1 MAATKSSDY
10 IPPLDRDTL
19 ETVIDTGRPPDWPDT
34 IKQAELAYVSQW
46 REARGDTP
54 EQQDNRDNLV
64 GLALSGGGIRSA
76 TFSLGVMQALAAKGL
91 LRKLDYLSTVS
102 GGGYIG
108 SALSW
113 LLSSKAEREYRQA
126 ANTDPAIEKT
136 SKDQGKKLPPFG
148 LDADNFPFGSDD
160 PAPEVHPKAHPLQ
173 RAMLQYLRDHG
184 YYLTPGAGIS
194 SLSLLGIVLR
204 GTFLNVVMWMPL
216 FVLFFVAQMWAA
228 HHWAPATEGML
239 LLPQLMDNPPNTLYG
254 YELFLFLGLFLL
266 AVIICVTLIYS
277 LGTWV
282 LRGSSRSGKVYHLR
296 RFAERH
302 SAKVLAFIVLF
313 LLVGSLPVIS
323 AHLHAAAAAVG
334 PLAML
339 SGLGVAMR
347 DFMKPKEGAASGGG
361 YLAPLAAALFLFG
374 GFLVAFD
381 IAHPLVLFSREYTL
395 PYAESFFGPGV
406 KHSLLIVV
414 SAVTIVFATVFGL
427 FVNLNYI
434 SIHRYYRDRLMETF
448 MPDIA
453 SARRNETGAASGANK
468 ARLSDMIEP
477 GDPRAPY
484 HIVNTNVV
492 LVDSPQR
499 VYRTRGG
506 DNFMLSPFYCGSN
519 ATGWCPTG
527 QFMDGKMTLATAM
540 AISGAA
546 ANPNTG
552 VGGVGL
558 TRDRVVSFV
567 MSLLNLRLGYWAGH
581 PENSPR
587 STPNHFRPGLY
598 AFWNAMGGKR
608 WGFKE
613 DGNFLALS
621 DGGHFENMGIY
632 ELVRRR
638 VRLIIACDGGADGD
652 FSFSDFQTT
661 VRRIEADFGTRIHVL
676 KNASPDQVVPVPV
689 GGAVYPKG
697 AEFADQGHMVG
708 CIRYPDGSKGWLI
721 FLKTTLIQDLS
732 FKVKGYAAQ
741 NKEFPDQ
748 STIDQFFDEVQ
759 FEAYRELGYRLTD
772 AMLAAPAPMKNNDPE
787 QDRCEEVA
795 AKAGDSTQ
803 TMAGFIEDYCR

>member
-1 MAATKSSDY
+1 MATSNSSAY
-10 IPPLDRDTL
+10 IPPVDRDTL
-19 ETVIDTGRPPDWPDT
+19 DRVLDNGSPPEWPAD
-34 IKQAELAYVSQW
+34 IKKAELAYISRW
-46 REARGDTP
+46 REARGDGA
-54 EQQDNRDNLV
+54 QKDDGDKLV

-113 LLSSKAEREYRQA
+113 LLSSKAERQYREA
-126 ANTDPAIEKT
+126 VKADPSLAQTAKP
-136 SKDQGKKLPPFG
+136 SDKDLPPFG
-148 LDADNFPFGSDD
+148 LDGDNFPFGSDD
-160 PAPEVHPKAHPLQ
+160 PAPEADRKAHPLQ

-194 SLSLLGIVLR
+194 GLSLLGIVLR

-216 FVLFFVAQMWAA
+216 FVLFFLLQMWVA
-228 HHWAPATEGML
+228 HNQAPATEGML
-239 LLPQLMDNPPNTLYG
+239 LLPLLMENPPNSLYG
-254 YELFLFLGLFLL
+254 FELFLWGGLSLL
-266 AVIICVTLIYS
+266 AAISVAALIYS
-277 LGTWV
+277 LGTWFF
-282 LRGSSRSGKVYHLR
+282 RGSGLSDGIYRLR

-302 SAKVLAFIVLF
+302 SAMVLAFIILF

-323 AHLHAAAAAVG
+323 FHLHAMVVG
-334 PLAML
+334 PMAML
-339 SGLGVAMR
+339 SGVGVAMR
-347 DFMKPKEGAASGGG
+347 DFIKPKEGEAGGG
-361 YLAPLAAALFLFG
+361 GFLAPLAAALFLFG
-374 GFLVAFD
+374 GFLAAFD
-381 IAHPLVLFSREYTL
+381 IAHHLILANTQYDVAFVHNIL
-395 PYAESFFGPGV
+395 GPDV
-406 KHSLLIVV
+406 RNTLLIAV
-414 SAVTIVFATVFGL
+414 SAAILVFSLVFGL

-453 SARRNETGAASGANK
+453 SARQNETGAAHGANK
-468 ARLSDMIEP
+468 ARLSEFVDKKPP
-477 GDPRAPY
+477 GAPY

-499 VYRTRGG
+499 VYSGRGG
-506 DNFMLSPFYCGSN
+506 DSFMLSPFYCGSN
-519 ATGWCPTG
+519 ATGWCPTTE
-527 QFMDGKMTLATAM
+527 FMDGKMTLATAM

-558 TRDRVVSFV
+558 TRNRVVSFV

-581 PENSPR
+581 PKKSPR
-587 STPNHFRPGLY
+587 ATPNHFRPGLY
-598 AFWNAMGGKR
+598 AFWNAMGGRR

-613 DGNFLALS
+613 DSGFLALT

-661 VRRIEADFGTRIHVL
+661 VRRIETDFGTRIHVL
-676 KNASPDQVVPVPV
+676 DNATPDQVVPVPV
-689 GGAVYPKG
+689 EGPVYPKK
-697 AEFADQGHMVG
+697 AEYAEQGHMVG
-708 CIRYPDGSKGWLI
+708 CIRYPDGSHGWLI
-721 FLKTTLIQDLS
+721 FLKTTLIRDLS

-759 FEAYRELGYRLTD
+759 FEAYRELGYRLTET
-772 AMLAAPAPMKNNDPE
+772 MLAAPAPLESNDP
-787 QDRCEEVA
+787 QW
-795 AKAGDSTQ
+795 
-803 TMAGFIEDYCR
+803 DYCREVPAGDEKSKQTLAEFIGSYCR